1 MNKNEKD
8 IKLSQRQAGG
18 PRPQALGCVFGTF
31 GTINFRYVKNCHK
44 RFRNFKLITIVAI
57 C

>member
-31 GTINFRYVKNCHK
+31 GTVNFRYVKNCHK